1 MDIVRKIYNLKGDEI
16 LIKIKQI
23 ISESELIYQKI
34 FSNNSEL
41 ETDIKT
47 KIKLLTND
55 TFIFDTY
62 MGIINL
68 MILISNKDDYKNWV
82 LAEKYLKDFN
92 NKINQSEDLLN
103 FVIESIKT
111 CDNYYDKI
119 FLAKIGRSLDR
130 SGIRTN
136 SKEKISK
143 IISQLEVTENNILNT
158 LDKPTQVKL
167 DRSKI
172 DARSESIMSSVYPDD
187 NNIILLN
194 KQRYYFLLKKISDP
208 KIRKELEEKFMKK
221 YISILPLIGKLIILR
236 EAYARNMGFT
246 SYYYLT
252 SEKTQEETENIQNLI
267 SDLNIKLDIPLKNI
281 FKEFQKIANKQKIS
295 FNDIIYLYD
304 KNFINIKLK
313 AVEIIQ
319 IVMITIQKKFN
330 IIFKHSSINISQNAN
345 CIEVYK
351 NNILKGYI
359 VLDLVSRINKRI
371 TQITTIKINSNYNN
385 NLPVLFLLGCYNNLE
400 ENNCNYSELVLM
412 FREFGNILINIF
424 AHTPNGLNEIDV
436 EMFNFFPNIME
447 FLAYDDFV
455 ITLVL
460 QKTYDLTKI
469 NKKIKEIKT
478 ARIIDLLI
486 NLKIK
491 CMSVLF
497 DNVIHN
503 SSNFINKIKKQ
514 ELNEISQSLDELYKN
529 IFKDIFKNHLDNI
542 EIPIYIN
549 PNIILNTVNGNH
561 GLLFGSVLSLILSFT
576 VYYMLVNKVDDLN
589 IDKFIEEL
597 LENKIFSYKK
607 IILEFI
613 SKLNINYFKLFIEK
627 CLNIIDDS
635 NNAYDEVL
643 TEKC

>member
-34 FSNNSEL
+34 FTNSSDNS
-41 ETDIKT
+41 DIKT
-47 KIKLLTND
+47 KIKLLTDD

-68 MILISNKDDYKNWV
+68 MILISNKEDYKNWV
-82 LAEKYLKDFN
+82 MAEKYLKDYN

-103 FVIESIKT
+103 FVIESIKI

-119 FLAKIGRSLDR
+119 FLAKIGRSLDKN
-130 SGIRTN
+130 GIRSN
-136 SKEKISK
+136 SKEKINK
-143 IISQLEVTENNILNT
+143 IISQLEITENNILNT
-158 LDKPTQVKL
+158 LDKPTQIKL

-187 NNIILLN
+187 NDIILLN
-194 KQRYYFLLKKISDP
+194 KQRYYYLLKKVSDP
-208 KIRKELEEKFMKK
+208 KIRKELEEKFMKI

-236 EAYARNMGFT
+236 GAYAQHMGYP

-252 SEKTQEETENIQNLI
+252 SEKTEEETDNIQHLI
-267 SDLNIKLDIPLKNI
+267 TDLNDKLDIPLKNI
-281 FKEFQKIANKQKIS
+281 FKEFQKISNKPKIT
-295 FNDIIYLYD
+295 FNDVIYLYD
-304 KNFINIKLK
+304 KNFINIKLRP
-313 AVEIIQ
+313 VDILQ
-319 IVMITIQKKFN
+319 IAMITIQKKFN
-330 IIFKHSSINISQNAN
+330 IIFKHSSINISTNTN
-345 CIEVYK
+345 CIEIYK
-351 NNILKGYI
+351 NNTLKGYLI
-359 VLDLVSRINKRI
+359 LDLVSRPNKRI
-371 TQITTIKINSNYNN
+371 SQITTIKINSNYNN
-385 NLPVLFLLGCYNNLE
+385 NLTVLFLLGCYNNLE

-424 AHTPNGLNEIDV
+424 AYTPNGLNEIDI

-455 ITLVL
+455 TTLVL
-460 QKTYDLTKI
+460 QKTYDPTKI
-469 NKKIKEIKT
+469 NKKIKEIRT
-478 ARIIDLLI
+478 SRIIDLLI

-503 SSNFINKIKKQ
+503 SSNFINKLKKQ
-514 ELNEISQSLDELYKN
+514 ELNQISDSLNELYQN
-529 IFKDIFKNHLDNI
+529 IFKDIFKNHLDVF
-542 EIPIYIN
+542 EIPTYIN

-561 GLLFGSVLSLILSFT
+561 GLLFGSILSLILSF
-576 VYYMLVNKVDDLN
+576 VAYYILINKVDDLN

-597 LENKIFSYKK
+597 LENKMFSYKK
-607 IILEFI
+607 IIL
-613 SKLNINYFKLFIEK
+613 
-627 CLNIIDDS
+627 
-635 NNAYDEVL
+635 
-643 TEKC
+643 